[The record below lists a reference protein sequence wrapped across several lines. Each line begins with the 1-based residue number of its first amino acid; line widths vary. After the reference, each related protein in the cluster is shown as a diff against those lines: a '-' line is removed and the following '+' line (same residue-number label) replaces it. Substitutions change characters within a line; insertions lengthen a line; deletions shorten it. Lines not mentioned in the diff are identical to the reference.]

1 MSKRVS
7 VAEAKNKLPSIVR
20 EVEGGSVVEITRY
33 GKAVAIVLPEK
44 NYRRMVESKQGFW
57 VSLERVRSLMSSE
70 GTAIDETDLVN
81 LRDESR
87 GRDPFFCRRP
97 NRSHNCNQ
105 WLNPDH
111 QKRQ

>member
-1 MSKRVS
+1 MRKRVS

-44 NYRRMVESKQGFW
+44 KYRQMVEREHGFW
-57 VSLERVRSLMSSE
+57 ASLERVRNLMSSE
-70 GTAIDETDLVN
+70 GAAIDETDFEN
-81 LRDESR
+81 LRDVSP
-87 GRDPFFCRRP
+87 GRDPLFCRRP

-105 WLNPDH
+105 
-111 QKRQ
+111 